1 VLNRKIL
8 ILIRAKI
15 ILMSEHEPNAV
26 TMPDG
31 TVLMTAR

>member
-1 VLNRKIL
+1 VQNRKIL

-15 ILMSEHEPNAV
+15 ILMEEHEPRNI

-31 TVLMTAR
+31 SVVTAR